1 MQLEEAQYKKMIDTP
16 VKRLVL
22 SLGIPTMISM
32 LVSAIYNLADTY
44 FVANLATETA
54 AAVSDVFPF
63 QAIIQAIGFTLGMGG
78 GSYISSLLGQKKND
92 EAQKVGSS
100 SFYMSLILGIIVT
113 ILGLIFMKP
122 ILLLLGAKG
131 TVYDYAAKYAV
142 FIIIGS
148 PIMAGSFV
156 LNNLLRAEG
165 KARFAMIGLT
175 SGGILNII
183 LDPIFIHVFKMGIQG
198 ASLATLIS
206 QCVSFTILLMMFIF
220 KKSILRLSPLNM
232 SLKFSLYA
240 EVVKIGLP
248 SFCRQGL
255 ASLATILLNNAA
267 FNAGGAAA
275 QSAMGIVNKIFLMIF
290 SACLG
295 IGQGYQPVCGYNY
308 FAGYYKRV
316 KEAAFFTLSL
326 CSLMLVTISLVV
338 FLDAERLMSLFNPE
352 PEIVSVGKIAL
363 RYQCIAMPIVGLNT
377 ICNMT
382 YQSMR
387 LKLKATILSLCRQGI
402 FFIPLVLILPNV
414 FGLKGV
420 QLTQPIADV
429 LTATFSIP
437 FFISIIKKLNKE
449 SEVEKIEID

>member
-1 MQLEEAQYKKMIDTP
+1 MELEEAQYKKMIETP

-32 LVSAIYNLADTY
+32 LVTAIYNLADTY

-100 SFYMSLILGIIVT
+100 SFYMSLILGIIVAV
-113 ILGLIFMKP
+113 LGIIFMKP

-131 TVYDYAAKYAV
+131 TVYDYAAQYAV
-142 FIIIGS
+142 YIILGS

-165 KARFAMIGLT
+165 KARFAMVGLT
-175 SGGILNII
+175 AGGILNII
-183 LDPIFIHVFKMGIQG
+183 LDPIFIHVFNLGIAG

-206 QCVSFTILLMMFIF
+206 QCVSFIILLMMFVF
-220 KKSILRLSPLNM
+220 KKSILRLSLFNM

-275 QSAMGIVNKIFLMIF
+275 QSAMGIVNKIFMMIF

-308 FAGYYKRV
+308 FAGFYKRV
-316 KEAAFFTLSL
+316 KEAAFFTLTL
-326 CSLMLVTISLVV
+326 CTLMLVTISLVV
-338 FLDAERLMSLFNPE
+338 FLDAERLMKLFNSE
-352 PEIVSVGKIAL
+352 SDIVEVGKIAL
-363 RYQCIAMPIVGLNT
+363 KYQCIAMPIVGLNT

-387 LKLKATILSLCRQGI
+387 LKFKATILSLCRQGI

-414 FGLKGV
+414 LGLKGV
-420 QLTQPIADV
+420 ELAQPIADV

-437 FFISIIKKLNKE
+437 FFISIIRKLNKPKKE
-449 SEVEKIEID
+449 EVLDID